1 MKSSGRKNEIL
12 CVKDENLKEV
22 KSEVIRYKVESVE
35 REGGNYELL
44 INEKDKDGKVEM
56 KEIIWSERIMKKK
69 NVKEVEE
76 LKRVSVS
83 K

>member
-1 MKSSGRKNEIL
+1 MIIKKVKSSGRKNEIL

-56 KEIIWSERIMKKK
+56 KEII
-69 NVKEVEE
+69 
-76 LKRVSVS
+76 
-83 K
+83 

>member
-1 MKSSGRKNEIL
+1 
-12 CVKDENLKEV
+12 
-22 KSEVIRYKVESVE
+22 VE